1 MKTIKSISI
10 LAFLLLIMLTVNAQY
25 KVGDKIEDFRLKNV
39 DNKMVALADYKDA
52 KGFIVIFSCN
62 HCPVVQKYESRMK
75 YLHSDFASK
84 GFPVIAIN
92 SNDEKIQP
100 QDSFAEM
107 KKRAKAQG
115 FKFAYLRDETQ
126 EVARRFGAART
137 PHIYIINK
145 TADGMKLA
153 YIGAI
158 DNNADNPKRADKH
171 YVSDAV
177 NSLLKGEPVALTETR
192 AVGCTIKWKN

>member
-1 MKTIKSISI
+1 MKTIKLISM
-10 LAFLLLIMLTVNAQY
+10 LALLLVFLLPSKAQY
-25 KVGDKIEDFRLKNV
+25 KVGDKVEDFKLKNV
-39 DNKMVALADYKDA
+39 DDKMVALADYKDA

-75 YLHSDFASK
+75 DLHSTFAPK

-92 SNDEKIQP
+92 PNDVKANP
-100 QDSFAEM
+100 QDSFEDM

-137 PHIYIINK
+137 PHIYLINK
-145 TADGMKLA
+145 TADGMKVA

-158 DNNADNPKRADKH
+158 DNNADDPKKADKH
-171 YVSDAV
+171 YVNDAI
-177 NSLLKGEPVALTETR
+177 NSLLKGNQVALTETR